1 MIIRGNVKGDDA
13 KTVTAFEMIFWK
25 IWEFVK
31 NVLLDKTKNNKEEGK
46 SNKGWKL
53 KSKKNWVNKDPHKK
67 EKINKNLRWLEGNVF
82 NVN

>member
-13 KTVTAFEMIFWK
+13 KTVTAFEMIF
-25 IWEFVK
+25 VK
-31 NVLLDKTKNNKEEGK
+31 NVLLDKIKNNKEEGK

-53 KSKKNWVNKDPHKK
+53 KSRKNWVNKDLRKK
-67 EKINKNLRWLEGNVF
+67 EKFNKNLRWLEVNVF